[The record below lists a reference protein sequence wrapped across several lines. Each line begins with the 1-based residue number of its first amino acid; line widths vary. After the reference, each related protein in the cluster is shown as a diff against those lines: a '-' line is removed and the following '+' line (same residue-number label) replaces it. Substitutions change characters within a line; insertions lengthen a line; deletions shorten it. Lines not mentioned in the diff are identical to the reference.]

1 MHALTL
7 PAETLHEKP
16 LPTEKPLPELPA
28 APETSP
34 ATPDMLPVAPSTLP
48 AAPSSPSIAPE
59 TEERG
64 LHGVARRLRA
74 RASAFV
80 LRNSNDD
87 SARNPHGD
95 ARRRRWRGVV
105 RRATATEEQ
114 QRLIED
120 SEDQQSVA
128 SSMDLVEFLNTTE
141 PPKDEPE
148 DVLTRPIPDW
158 LLRGQETGAQRRER
172 HRTEKRQARDRR

>member
-1 MHALTL
+1 MSQQTTPVGGMAGIS
-7 PAETLHEKP
+7 
-16 LPTEKPLPELPA
+16 TEQSDRIHRWQTGTESG
-28 APETSP
+28 E
-34 ATPDMLPVAPSTLP
+34 
-48 AAPSSPSIAPE
+48 SI
-59 TEERG
+59 
-64 LHGVARRLRA
+64 
-74 RASAFV
+74 F
-80 LRNSNDD
+80 
-87 SARNPHGD
+87 
-95 ARRRRWRGVV
+95 
-105 RRATATEEQ
+105 Q

-128 SSMDLVEFLNTTE
+128 SSMDLVEILNTTE